1 MLRGRRKETLKQLHR
16 QLREDAIAYWND
28 KVKDVVQVK
37 DDSRRLY
44 PALKCLARMRK
55 GTHRKDDLSIDCV
68 MIADE
73 TTKAATFRRHFE
85 EAYTPQ
91 TDRSNATS
99 QLPEGSNFRLDIDQ
113 VQKAVKSQSNERAVG
128 VCGIPSELYK
138 FGSTNLH
145 RCLKLLFNLMLST
158 MAAPRDFTTSI
169 LVSIFKTGKPR
180 GMCSTFQP
188 VSFLCTARK
197 VMTSDLLSASRPE
210 FDNFIGT

>member
-1 MLRGRRKETLKQLHR
+1 M
-16 QLREDAIAYWND
+16 
-28 KVKDVVQVK
+28 VQVK

-44 PALKCLARMRK
+44 PALKCLARMCK
-55 GTHRKDDLSIDCV
+55 GTQRKDDLSIDGV

-91 TDRSNATS
+91 TDRPNATS
-99 QLPEGSNFRLDIDQ
+99 QLPEGSKFRLDIDQ

-128 VCGIPSELYK
+128 VCDIPSELYK

-145 RCLKLLFNLMLST
+145 RCLLLLFNLMLST

-169 LVSIFKTGKPR
+169 LVPIFKTGKPR
-180 GMCSTFQP
+180 GMCSSFRL
-188 VSFLCTARK
+188 VSLLCTARK
-197 VMTSDLLSASRPE
+197 VMTSALLSASRPE
-210 FDNFIGT
+210 FDNLIRP